1 MREHE
6 PAAENH
12 AARHEGSSIS
22 LNTVPGEGLR
32 RPGEL
37 LQPDYLEPGSQELEK
52 RLEIRWAQ
60 DARTI
65 FQGILCTIAVLA
77 CLYIAQDIVLPVVL
91 ALVLKLL
98 LQPLVGLLDRS
109 YIPRPAGALIAI
121 AVLLSVFVGLGM
133 LLSSPAAQWVSELP
147 QTWPQLQLKFAF
159 IKDPVEHVQR
169 TLDDMGLQLGSPKSL
184 LSNPIGMV
192 TAVLGGTS
200 TVAAHL
206 LETLLVLF
214 YLLVFG
220 ETFLR
225 RLVEVLPTFASKRE
239 AVEISLRID
248 RDLSA
253 YLLTITVIN
262 AAVGCGTAGA
272 MWLCAVPGAVLWGVV
287 AFCLNFVPILGPFC
301 GIVLFLAV
309 GLISKGP
316 AWAALLP
323 AALYFGI
330 HVLEGEIVTPML
342 LANRFTINPVAVILS
357 LIFWY
362 WMWGVPGAI
371 LAVPMLAIIKIVSDR
386 LPPLRVFGH
395 LLEG

>member
-1 MREHE
+1 METSADAMPGSDLNQQRKEL
-6 PAAENH
+6 AAE
-12 AARHEGSSIS
+12 
-22 LNTVPGEGLR
+22 
-32 RPGEL
+32 RPETGGQLPE
-37 LQPDYLEPGSQELEK
+37 E
-52 RLEIRWAQ
+52 RLEMPLPQEAQ
-60 DARTI
+60 TI
-65 FQGILCTIAVLA
+65 FQGILCLIAVLA
-77 CLYIAQDIVLPVVL
+77 CLYIAQAIVLPVVL
-91 ALVLKLL
+91 AIVLKLL
-98 LQPLVGLLDRS
+98 LQPLVNLLEQLRV
-109 YIPRPAGALIAI
+109 PKPVGALIAL

-133 LLSSPAAQWVSELP
+133 LLSSPAAEWASGLP
-147 QTWPQLQLKFAF
+147 QAWPQLQQKFAF
-159 IKDPVEHVQR
+159 IKDPVEHIQR
-169 TLDDMGLQLGSPKSL
+169 TLDQMGIQLESPSAV

-192 TAVLGGTS
+192 TAVFSGTG

-225 RLVEVLPTFASKRE
+225 RLVEVLPTFANKRE
-239 AVEISLRID
+239 AVEISLHVE

-262 AAVGCGTAGA
+262 AAVGCATAGVI
-272 MWLCAVPGAVLWGVV
+272 WLCDVPGPVLWGVV

-301 GIVLFLAV
+301 GIILFLAV
-309 GLISKGP
+309 GLISMGP

-330 HVLEGEIVTPML
+330 HVVEGEIVTPML

-386 LPPLRVFGH
+386 LRPFRAFGH

>member
-1 MREHE
+1 MRE
-6 PAAENH
+6 
-12 AARHEGSSIS
+12 ARIPIE
-22 LNTVPGEGLR
+22 TVPGGDHGRLR
-32 RPGEL
+32 EDLP
-37 LQPDYLEPGSQELEK
+37 PDCLEAGIQRVED
-52 RLEIRWAQ
+52 RLEMPLAP

-65 FQGILCTIAVLA
+65 FLGILCLIAVLA

-98 LQPLVGLLDRS
+98 LQPLVTLLERLHV
-109 YIPRPAGALIAI
+109 PKAAGALVAI

-133 LLSSPAAQWVSELP
+133 LLSSPAARWVSELP
-147 QTWPQLQLKFAF
+147 ETWPQLQQKFAF
-159 IKDPVEHVQR
+159 IQDPVAHVQH
-169 TLDDMGLQLGSPKSL
+169 TLDQMGVRLGSPSSL

-192 TAVLGGTS
+192 TAVLGGTG
-200 TVAAHL
+200 TLAAHL

-214 YLLVFG
+214 YFLVFG
-220 ETFLR
+220 EIFLR
-225 RLVEVLPTFASKRE
+225 RLVEVLPRFADKRE
-239 AVEISLRID
+239 AVEISLRVE

-262 AAVGCGTAGA
+262 TAVGCATAGV
-272 MWLCAVPGAVLWGVV
+272 MWLCDVPGPVLWGVV

-301 GIVLFLAV
+301 GIVLFLGV

-330 HVLEGEIVTPML
+330 HVLEGKIVTPML

-362 WMWGVPGAI
+362 WVWGVPGAI
-371 LAVPMLAIIKIVSDR
+371 LAVPMLAIIKIVCDR
-386 LPPLRVFGH
+386 LRPFRAFGH

>member
-1 MREHE
+1 METSADAMPGSDLNQQRKEL
-6 PAAENH
+6 AAE
-12 AARHEGSSIS
+12 
-22 LNTVPGEGLR
+22 
-32 RPGEL
+32 RPETGGQLPE
-37 LQPDYLEPGSQELEK
+37 E
-52 RLEIRWAQ
+52 RLEMPLPQEAQ
-60 DARTI
+60 TI
-65 FQGILCTIAVLA
+65 FQGILCLIAVLA
-77 CLYIAQDIVLPVVL
+77 CLYIAQAIVLPVVL
-91 ALVLKLL
+91 AIVLKLL
-98 LQPLVGLLDRS
+98 LQPLVNLLEQLRV
-109 YIPRPAGALIAI
+109 PKPVGALIAL

-133 LLSSPAAQWVSELP
+133 LLSSPAAEWASGLP
-147 QTWPQLQLKFAF
+147 QAWPQLQQKFAF
-159 IKDPVEHVQR
+159 IKDPVEHIKR
-169 TLDDMGLQLGSPKSL
+169 TLDQMGIQLESPSAV

-192 TAVLGGTS
+192 TAVFSGTG

-206 LETLLVLF
+206 RETLLVLF
-214 YLLVFG
+214 YRLVLG

-225 RLVEVLPTFASKRE
+225 RLVEVLPTFANKRE
-239 AVEISLRID
+239 AVEISLHVE

-262 AAVGCGTAGA
+262 AAVGCATAGVI
-272 MWLCAVPGAVLWGVV
+272 WLCDVPGPVLWGVV

-301 GIVLFLAV
+301 GIILFLAV
-309 GLISKGP
+309 GLISMGP
-316 AWAALLP
+316 AWTALLP

-330 HVLEGEIVTPML
+330 HVAEGEIVTPML

-386 LPPLRVFGH
+386 LRPFRAFGH

>member
-1 MREHE
+1 MRGPRIPIE
-6 PAAENH
+6 
-12 AARHEGSSIS
+12 
-22 LNTVPGEGLR
+22 TVPGGDLGR
-32 RPGEL
+32 RREDLP
-37 LQPDYLEPGSQELEK
+37 PDCLEAGIQRVED
-52 RLEIRWAQ
+52 RLEMPLAP

-65 FQGILCTIAVLA
+65 FLGILCLIAVFA

-98 LQPLVGLLDRS
+98 LQPLVTLLERLHV
-109 YIPRPAGALIAI
+109 PKAAGALVAI

-133 LLSSPAAQWVSELP
+133 LLSSPAARWVSELP
-147 QTWPQLQLKFAF
+147 ETWPQLQQKFAF
-159 IKDPVEHVQR
+159 IQDPVAHVQH
-169 TLDDMGLQLGSPKSL
+169 TLDQMGVRLGSPSSL

-192 TAVLGGTS
+192 TAVLGGTG
-200 TVAAHL
+200 TLAAHL

-220 ETFLR
+220 EIFLR
-225 RLVEVLPTFASKRE
+225 RLVEVLPRFADKRE
-239 AVEISLRID
+239 AVEISLRVE

-262 AAVGCGTAGA
+262 TAVGCATAGV
-272 MWLCAVPGAVLWGVV
+272 MWLCDVPGPVLWGVV

-301 GIVLFLAV
+301 GIVLFLGV

-316 AWAALLP
+316 AWTALLP

-330 HVLEGEIVTPML
+330 HVLEGEIVTPLL

-362 WMWGVPGAI
+362 WVWGVPGAI
-371 LAVPMLAIIKIVSDR
+371 LAVPMLAIIKIVCDR
-386 LPPLRVFGH
+386 LRPFRAFGH

>member
-1 MREHE
+1 METSADAVPGRDLQQQRRDL
-6 PAAENH
+6 AAE
-12 AARHEGSSIS
+12 
-22 LNTVPGEGLR
+22 
-32 RPGEL
+32 RPETGGQLPAE
-37 LQPDYLEPGSQELEK
+37 PLEMPLPQE
-52 RLEIRWAQ
+52 AQ
-60 DARTI
+60 TI
-65 FQGILCTIAVLA
+65 FQGILCVIAVLA
-77 CLYIAQDIVLPVVL
+77 CLYIAQAIVLPVVL
-91 ALVLKLL
+91 AIVLKLL
-98 LQPLVGLLDRS
+98 LQPLVNVLERLRV
-109 YIPRPAGALIAI
+109 PKPVGALIAL
-121 AVLLSVFVGLGM
+121 AVLLLVFVGLGM
-133 LLSSPAAQWVSELP
+133 VLSSPAAQWASQLP
-147 QTWPQLQLKFAF
+147 QAWPQLQQKFAF
-159 IKDPVEHVQR
+159 IKDPVEHIQR
-169 TLDDMGLQLGSPKSL
+169 TLDQMGVQLGNPSAL
-184 LSNPIGMV
+184 LSSPIGMV
-192 TAVLGGTS
+192 TAVFSGTG

-225 RLVEVLPTFASKRE
+225 RLVEVLPTFANKRE
-239 AVEISLRID
+239 AVEISLHVE

-262 AAVGCGTAGA
+262 AAVGCATAGV
-272 MWLCAVPGAVLWGVV
+272 MWLCDVAAPVLWGVV

-301 GIVLFLAV
+301 GIILFLAV
-309 GLISKGP
+309 GLISLGP
-316 AWAALLP
+316 VWAALLP

-371 LAVPMLAIIKIVSDR
+371 LAVPMLAIMKIICDR
-386 LPPLRVFGH
+386 LRPFRALGH

>member
-1 MREHE
+1 MD
-6 PAAENH
+6 P
-12 AARHEGSSIS
+12 
-22 LNTVPGEGLR
+22 VPGGK
-32 RPGEL
+32 
-37 LQPDYLEPGSQELEK
+37 LEPLREDLPPDCLGTGSHQLEDGLELPS
-52 RLEIRWAQ
+52 AQ

-65 FQGILCTIAVLA
+65 FLGILCLIAVLA
-77 CLYIAQDIVLPVVL
+77 CLYVAQDIVVPVVL

-98 LQPLVGLLDRS
+98 LQPLVGLLERLHM
-109 YIPRPAGALIAI
+109 PRPAGALLAL

-133 LLSSPAAQWVSELP
+133 LLSSPAAQWVSQLP
-147 QTWPQLQLKFAF
+147 QTWPQLQQQFAF
-159 IKDPVEHVQR
+159 IRDPVEHVQR
-169 TLDDMGLQLGSPKSL
+169 TFDQMGIRLGRPTSV
-184 LSNPIGMV
+184 LSNPIGMA
-192 TAVLGGTS
+192 TAVLGGTG

-225 RLVEVLPTFASKRE
+225 RFVEVLPRFADKRE
-239 AVEISLRID
+239 AVEITLRVE

-262 AAVGCGTAGA
+262 TAVGCATAGV
-272 MWLCAVPGAVLWGVV
+272 MWLCDVPGLVLWGVV

-323 AALYFGI
+323 PALYFGV
-330 HVLEGEIVTPML
+330 HVMEGEIITPML
-342 LANRFTINPVAVILS
+342 LANRFTINPAAVILS

-371 LAVPMLAIIKIVSDR
+371 LAVPMLAIIKIVCDR
-386 LPPLRVFGH
+386 LRPFRAFGH

>member
-1 MREHE
+1 METSADAMPGSDLNQQRKEL
-6 PAAENH
+6 AAE
-12 AARHEGSSIS
+12 
-22 LNTVPGEGLR
+22 
-32 RPGEL
+32 RPETGGQLPE
-37 LQPDYLEPGSQELEK
+37 E
-52 RLEIRWAQ
+52 RLEMPLPQKAQ
-60 DARTI
+60 TI
-65 FQGILCTIAVLA
+65 FQGILCLIAVLA
-77 CLYIAQDIVLPVVL
+77 CLYIAQAIVLPVVL
-91 ALVLKLL
+91 AIVLKLL
-98 LQPLVGLLDRS
+98 LQPLVNLLEQLRV
-109 YIPRPAGALIAI
+109 PKPVGALIAL

-133 LLSSPAAQWVSELP
+133 LLSSPAAEWASGLP
-147 QTWPQLQLKFAF
+147 QAWPQLQQKFAF
-159 IKDPVEHVQR
+159 IKDPVEHIQR
-169 TLDDMGLQLGSPKSL
+169 TLDQMGIQLESPSAV

-192 TAVLGGTS
+192 TAVFSGTG

-225 RLVEVLPTFASKRE
+225 RLVEVLPTFANKRE
-239 AVEISLRID
+239 AVEISLHVE

-262 AAVGCGTAGA
+262 AAVGCATAGVI
-272 MWLCAVPGAVLWGVV
+272 WLCDVPGPVLWGVV

-301 GIVLFLAV
+301 GIILFLAV
-309 GLISKGP
+309 GLISMGP
-316 AWAALLP
+316 AWTALLP

-330 HVLEGEIVTPML
+330 HVAEGEIVTPML

-386 LPPLRVFGH
+386 LRPFRAFGH

>member
-1 MREHE
+1 MRE
-6 PAAENH
+6 
-12 AARHEGSSIS
+12 ARIPIE
-22 LNTVPGEGLR
+22 TVPGGDHGRLR
-32 RPGEL
+32 EDLP
-37 LQPDYLEPGSQELEK
+37 PDCLEAGIQRVED
-52 RLEIRWAQ
+52 RLEMPLAP

-65 FQGILCTIAVLA
+65 FLGILCLIAVLA

-98 LQPLVGLLDRS
+98 LQPLVTLLERLHV
-109 YIPRPAGALIAI
+109 PKAAGALVAI

-133 LLSSPAAQWVSELP
+133 LLSSPAARWVSELP
-147 QTWPQLQLKFAF
+147 ETWPQLQQKFAF
-159 IKDPVEHVQR
+159 IQDPVAHVQH
-169 TLDDMGLQLGSPKSL
+169 TLDQMGVRLGSPSSL

-192 TAVLGGTS
+192 TAVLGGTG
-200 TVAAHL
+200 TLAAHL

-220 ETFLR
+220 EIFLR
-225 RLVEVLPTFASKRE
+225 RLVEVLPRFADKRE
-239 AVEISLRID
+239 AVEISLRVE

-262 AAVGCGTAGA
+262 TAVGCATAGV
-272 MWLCAVPGAVLWGVV
+272 MWLCDVPGPVLWGVV

-301 GIVLFLAV
+301 GIVLFLGV

-316 AWAALLP
+316 AWSALLP

-330 HVLEGEIVTPML
+330 HVLEGEIVTPLL

-362 WMWGVPGAI
+362 WVWGVPGAV
-371 LAVPMLAIIKIVSDR
+371 LAVPMLAIIKIVCDR
-386 LPPLRVFGH
+386 LRPFRAFGH

>member
-1 MREHE
+1 LEISANAILGGDLGQLDKE
-6 PAAENH
+6 L
-12 AARHEGSSIS
+12 AARSSEAINES
-22 LNTVPGEGLR
+22 LEDP
-32 RPGEL
+32 
-37 LQPDYLEPGSQELEK
+37 LEMPL
-52 RLEIRWAQ
+52 AP

-65 FQGILCTIAVLA
+65 FQGILCGIAVLA

-98 LQPLVGLLDRS
+98 LQPLVSFLERLHV
-109 YIPRPAGALIAI
+109 PKPAGALIAL
-121 AVLLSVFVGLGM
+121 AVLLSVFVGLGT
-133 LLSSPAAQWVSELP
+133 LLSSPAARWVSELP
-147 QTWPQLQLKFAF
+147 QTWPRLRQNFAF
-159 IKDPVEHVQR
+159 MKFPIEHVHHS
-169 TLDDMGLQLGSPKSL
+169 LDHMGIHIGSPSSL

-192 TAVLGGTS
+192 TAVFSGTS

-206 LETLLVLF
+206 LETLLILF

-225 RLVEVLPTFASKRE
+225 RFVEVLPKFADKRE
-239 AVEISLRID
+239 AAEISLRIA

-262 AAVGCGTAGA
+262 TAVGCATAGV
-272 MWLCAVPGAVLWGVV
+272 MWVCDVPGPVLWGVV

-309 GLISKGP
+309 GLVSKGP

-330 HVLEGEIVTPML
+330 HVMEGEIVTPML

-371 LAVPMLAIIKIVSDR
+371 LAVPMLAIIKIICDR
-386 LPPLRVFGH
+386 LRPLRAFGH

>member
-1 MREHE
+1 METS
-6 PAAENH
+6 ADA
-12 AARHEGSSIS
+12 
-22 LNTVPGEGLR
+22 VPGRDLQQQR
-32 RPGEL
+32 RDLTAERPETGGQLPAE
-37 LQPDYLEPGSQELEK
+37 PLEMPLPQE
-52 RLEIRWAQ
+52 AQ
-60 DARTI
+60 TI
-65 FQGILCTIAVLA
+65 FQGILCVIAVLA
-77 CLYIAQDIVLPVVL
+77 CLYIAQAIVLPVVL
-91 ALVLKLL
+91 AIVLKLL
-98 LQPLVGLLDRS
+98 LQPLINVLERLRV
-109 YIPRPAGALIAI
+109 PKPVGALIAL
-121 AVLLSVFVGLGM
+121 AVLLLVFVGLGM
-133 LLSSPAAQWVSELP
+133 VLSSPAAQWASQLP
-147 QTWPQLQLKFAF
+147 QAWLQLQQKFAF
-159 IKDPVEHVQR
+159 IKDPVEHIQR
-169 TLDDMGLQLGSPKSL
+169 TLDQMGVQLGNPSAL
-184 LSNPIGMV
+184 LSSPIGMV
-192 TAVLGGTS
+192 TAVFSGTG

-225 RLVEVLPTFASKRE
+225 RLVEVLPTFANKRE
-239 AVEISLRID
+239 AVEISLHVE

-262 AAVGCGTAGA
+262 AAVGCATAGV
-272 MWLCAVPGAVLWGVV
+272 MWLCDVAAPVLWGVV

-301 GIVLFLAV
+301 GIILFLAV
-309 GLISKGP
+309 GLISLGP
-316 AWAALLP
+316 VWAALLP

-371 LAVPMLAIIKIVSDR
+371 LAVPMLAIMKIICDR
-386 LPPLRVFGH
+386 LRPFRAFGH

>member
-1 MREHE
+1 
-6 PAAENH
+6 
-12 AARHEGSSIS
+12 
-22 LNTVPGEGLR
+22 
-32 RPGEL
+32 
-37 LQPDYLEPGSQELEK
+37 LE
-52 RLEIRWAQ
+52 RLH
-60 DARTI
+60 
-65 FQGILCTIAVLA
+65 V
-77 CLYIAQDIVLPVVL
+77 
-91 ALVLKLL
+91 
-98 LQPLVGLLDRS
+98 
-109 YIPRPAGALIAI
+109 PRPAGALIAL

-133 LLSSPAAQWVSELP
+133 LLSSPAAQWVSQLP
-147 QTWPQLQLKFAF
+147 QTWPQLRQQFAF
-159 IKDPVEHVQR
+159 LRDPVEHVQH
-169 TLDDMGLQLGSPKSL
+169 TFDQMGIRLGRPTSV
-184 LSNPIGMV
+184 LSYPIGMA
-192 TAVLGGTS
+192 TAVLGGTG

-225 RLVEVLPTFASKRE
+225 RFVEVLPRYADKRD
-239 AVEISLRID
+239 AVEITLRVE

-262 AAVGCGTAGA
+262 TAVGCATAGV
-272 MWLCAVPGAVLWGVV
+272 MWLCDVPGPALWGVV

-330 HVLEGEIVTPML
+330 HVIEGEIITPML

-371 LAVPMLAIIKIVSDR
+371 LAVPMLAIIKIVCDR
-386 LPPLRVFGH
+386 LRPFRAFGH